1 MGTAVGEVQPHGAG
15 DGAGT
20 KGELGLISAS
30 CISEEITGAPARQVF
45 AHGKDRWSPVI
56 RALIS
61 RTLPAARWELPN
73 CRKRPLVWPLQRQEG
88 SFRLHP
94 VTPETQCS
102 PGLGFEA
109 AAQYTPAPGSP
120 WGCGFDDPS
129 QCPPH

>member
-1 MGTAVGEVQPHGAG
+1 MGTAVGEVPPHGAG

-73 CRKRPLVWPLQRQEG
+73 CRKRPLVWPL
-88 SFRLHP
+88 
-94 VTPETQCS
+94 
-102 PGLGFEA
+102 EA
-109 AAQYTPAPGSP
+109 GRVIPASSGHS
-120 WGCGFDDPS
+120 GDTV
-129 QCPPH
+129 